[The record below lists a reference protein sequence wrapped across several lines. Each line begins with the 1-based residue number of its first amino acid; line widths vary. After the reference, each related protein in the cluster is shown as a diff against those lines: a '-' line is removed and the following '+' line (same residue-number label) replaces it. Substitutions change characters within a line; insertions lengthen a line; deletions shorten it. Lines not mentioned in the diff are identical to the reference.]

1 MDLLIPG
8 QTPGIKEP
16 LVDLYGKPELLFF
29 GPDGMWFLSGFLGWW
44 LILCWVDRGYSWYDG
59 LGCPYVLLCLR
70 SVNLWIINP
79 LIVHARTRGAETWWK
94 SFTTGKSAET
104 LGGVP
109 HDTYGMTSL
118 SIRQY
123 VLGIYKQ
130 LGLREKD
137 ITKVQTGGP
146 GMFYPHWK
154 RKTTDFYF
162 SDV

>member
-1 MDLLIPG
+1 MGDNV
-8 QTPGIKEP
+8 T
-16 LVDLYGKPELLFF
+16 
-29 GPDGMWFLSGFLGWW
+29 
-44 LILCWVDRGYSWYDG
+44 
-59 LGCPYVLLCLR
+59 
-70 SVNLWIINP
+70 
-79 LIVHARTRGAETWWK
+79 VHARDRGAQTWWK
-94 SFTTGKSAET
+94 SFTTGKSAKT

-146 GMFYPHWK
+146 GEFLFIITLKSLIHFDQQTAISARVCSSLQLPLS
-154 RKTTDFYF
+154 TTDSHGTQMRFC
-162 SDV
+162 